1 MALLR
6 QFSRMFSDIGTVAA
20 YRNNTVTLTGME
32 NAKVGSFVRIGGQY
46 TGFVC
51 ALFKYNISAIIL

>member
-1 MALLR
+1 LLR

-32 NAKVGSFVRIGGQY
+32 NAKVGSFVRIGG
-46 TGFVC
+46 
-51 ALFKYNISAIIL
+51 